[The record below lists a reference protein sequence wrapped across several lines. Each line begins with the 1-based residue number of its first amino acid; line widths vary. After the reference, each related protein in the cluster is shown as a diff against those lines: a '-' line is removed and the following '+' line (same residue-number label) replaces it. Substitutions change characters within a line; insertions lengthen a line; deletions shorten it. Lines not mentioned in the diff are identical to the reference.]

1 MKQIDVAIAILVRDG
16 LIAITRR
23 RAGGT
28 FPGMWEFPG
37 GKCNAGESPAATLAR
52 ELVEELGVR
61 IAAHTPLRVIEH
73 QYTDFSV
80 RLHPFLCTLI
90 EGEPQPIAA
99 DELRWVLPTALRDY
113 PFPPANAPLLEEVN
127 RAFRSAGP

>member
-1 MKQIDVAIAILVRDG
+1 MKQIDEAIAILVRDG
-16 LIAITRR
+16 LVVITRR

-37 GKCNAGESPAATLAR
+37 GKCAAGERPADALAR

-61 IAAHTPLRVIEH
+61 VEASALPVIEH

-80 RLHPFLCTLI
+80 RLHPFICTLL
-90 EGEPQPIAA
+90 EGEPQPIAS
-99 DELRWVLPTALRDY
+99 DELRWVRPEALRDY
-113 PFPPANAPLLEEVN
+113 PFPPANERLLEEVS
-127 RAFRSAGP
+127 RAFRSAGQ